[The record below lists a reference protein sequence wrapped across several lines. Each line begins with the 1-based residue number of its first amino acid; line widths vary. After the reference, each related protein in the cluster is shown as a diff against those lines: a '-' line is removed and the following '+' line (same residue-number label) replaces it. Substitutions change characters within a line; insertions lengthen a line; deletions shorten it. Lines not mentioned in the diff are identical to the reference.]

1 MQVTA
6 TKKVVN
12 AWAMYDWAN
21 SVYNLVITTTFFP
34 IFFMAISFLI
44 APSSKKEV
52 HNTIITYCNNNQLFV
67 KKPQLQ
73 QSLDSA
79 TYVLAGNVTKGEVLQ
94 FYHNRI
100 AAGIS
105 LKEKYNNANTLA
117 LQQLIRNVDSVL
129 TNNPANGDV
138 MVFGRGIKNTALY
151 NYALAIAYLLVILMF
166 PMLSAVADNRG
177 NKKRLM
183 KWFCYVGAFAC
194 AGFYFL
200 NKDRITLALILVI
213 IAAIGYYGSQLFYN
227 AYLPEIAAEKDR
239 DRISAKGYIFG
250 YTGSVLMQ
258 LIGFAIV
265 TINESYIGLTFILV
279 GIWWVGF
286 AQIPFTYLPSK
297 TISTKAPIGVL
308 FREGVDE
315 LKKVWLQVKKMPVL
329 RLYLF
334 AFFFYI
340 SGVLTVMMVAANFGK
355 DELQLEDST
364 LIITIVIIQL
374 VAILGAWCMSKL
386 SALIGNFMVLMVTI
400 AIWIVICVCAYF
412 TYTEMQ
418 FYFLATAVGFVMGG
432 VQSMS
437 RSTYSKLMP
446 ETKDNTSFFSFYDIT
461 EKLAMMI
468 GLVIFGYLDDVTGSM
483 RASVLAL
490 IVFFVIGLVI
500 LAVCNHKH
508 KKLIT

>member
-6 TKKVVN
+6 AKKVVN

-34 IFFMAISFLI
+34 LFFMAISFLI
-44 APSSKKEV
+44 APSSKQEV
-52 HNTIITYCNNNQLFV
+52 HNTIVSYCKNNPLLF
-67 KKPQLQ
+67 KQPQLQ

-79 TYVLAGNVTKGEVLQ
+79 AQVLKGNVTKGEVLT
-94 FYHNRI
+94 FYLNRV
-100 AAGIS
+100 APGVS
-105 LKEKYNNANTLA
+105 LKEKYTHGDTLA
-117 LQQLIRNVDSVL
+117 LQQLFKNVDSVL

-138 MVFGRGIKNTALY
+138 TILGKKIKNTALY

-166 PMLSAVADNRG
+166 PILSAVADSRG

-183 KWFCYVGAFAC
+183 KLFCYVGAFTC
-194 AGFYFL
+194 ASFYFL
-200 NKDRITLALILVI
+200 SKDYIILALILVI
-213 IAAIGYYGSQLFYN
+213 IAAVGYYGSQLFYN

-250 YTGSVLMQ
+250 YIGSVLMQ

-265 TINESYIGLTFILV
+265 TINESYIGLTFVLV
-279 GIWWVGF
+279 GIWWAGF
-286 AQIPFTYLPSK
+286 AQIPFKHLPSR
-297 TISTKAPIGVL
+297 TSTTRVPIGVL
-308 FREGVDE
+308 FKEGVDA

-329 RLYLF
+329 RLYLL

-355 DELQLEDST
+355 DELQLEDSK

-374 VAILGAWCMSKL
+374 VAVLGAWAMSKL
-386 SALIGNFMVLMVTI
+386 SARIGNFNVLIITI
-400 AIWIVICVCAYF
+400 IIWVAICIFAYF

-418 FYFLATAVGFVMGG
+418 FYCLATAVGFVMGG

-446 ETKDNTSFFSFYDIT
+446 VTKDTTSFFSFYDIT

-500 LAVCNHKH
+500 LAICNHLH